1 MIKTLLLL
9 PIAFGIF
16 FSLLA
21 QGSILKEPQYIS
33 PKDLGEVC
41 KKPYDQCIAAGAIDN
56 GLGTGAGPGVWVA
69 CINVIARGD
78 QIPSTSRVNRSIV
91 TMTQFEA
98 QSCVD
103 ARIARQAANAN
114 R

>member
-1 MIKTLLLL
+1 LGLGALY
-9 PIAFGIF
+9 
-16 FSLLA
+16 SLLA
-21 QGSILKEPQYIS
+21 QGSIIREPSYIS

-41 KKPYDQCIAAGAIDN
+41 KKPYDQCIAAGTIDN
-56 GLGTGAGPGVWVA
+56 GQGTGAGPGVWVT

-78 QIPSTSRVNRSIV
+78 QITSPRVNRSLV